1 MTKLAQRLF
10 LFFVVFPA
18 LVALIFFLPQYGHL
32 ALNAVVVVVSAMGA
46 VETGRFFSRKTDGL
60 NLPIMA
66 VSGAVLPLA
75 AYLETMNLAPAGTS
89 AFVLAAGVALIL
101 GVQTV
106 IARKDRLA
114 SILPTMSAYIVSF
127 LYPGLFASYVVR
139 ISGFEGAP
147 VLLSIFIVSVYMN
160 DAFAFASGILFGRS
174 NRNIVAVSPNKS
186 MIGFIVGALA
196 SPAVF
201 AAAFGLFPHLFDG
214 RIWKALVPGA
224 VLGITTIVGD
234 LVESAMKRSVEVK
247 DSGTIIPGRGGI
259 LDSVDSV
266 IFSAP
271 FFYYIY
277 AILVTA

>member
-60 NLPIMA
+60 NLPIIA

-101 GVQTV
+101 GVRTV
-106 IARKDRLA
+106 IARKDRLV
-114 SILPTMSAYIVSF
+114 SILPAMSAYIVSF

-277 AILVTA
+277 AILVAA

>member
-10 LFFVVFPA
+10 LFFIVFPA

-32 ALNAVVVVVSAMGA
+32 ALNAVSVVVSAIGA
-46 VETGRFFSRKTDGL
+46 IETGRFFSRKIEDL
-60 NLPIMA
+60 NFPVIA
-66 VSGAVLPLA
+66 VLGAVLPLA
-75 AYLETMNLAPAGTS
+75 AYLETMALTPAGTS
-89 AFVLAAGVALIL
+89 AFVLVTGVALIL
-101 GVQTV
+101 GVPTV
-106 IARKDRLA
+106 SARKDRLTA
-114 SILPTMSAYIVSF
+114 ILPRMSAYIVSF
-127 LYPGLFASYVVR
+127 LYPGLFASFVVR
-139 ISGFEGAP
+139 ISGFEGAS

-160 DAFAFASGILFGRS
+160 DAFAYASGMLFGGG
-174 NRNIVAVSPNKS
+174 NRNVVAVSPNKS
-186 MIGFIVGALA
+186 VTGFIVGALA

-201 AAAFGLFPHLFDG
+201 AVAFGLFPHLFDG
-214 RIWKALVPGA
+214 RLWKALVLGA
-224 VLGITTIVGD
+224 VTGITTIVGD

-247 DSGTIIPGRGGI
+247 DSGDIIPGRGGI